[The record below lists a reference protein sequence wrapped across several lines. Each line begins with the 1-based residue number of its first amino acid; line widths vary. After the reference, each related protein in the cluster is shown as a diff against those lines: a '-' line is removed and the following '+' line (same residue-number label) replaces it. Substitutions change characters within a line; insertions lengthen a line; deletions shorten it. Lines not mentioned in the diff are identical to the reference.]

1 MPDWRKLVNEHLAA
15 LALEP
20 YERAEIV
27 EELATHLDETFL
39 DLRRRGFSEED
50 AAKSCLSEVSD
61 WPDLR
66 RKIQSARRKEHFMS
80 NRITQFWFPGL
91 MTFVLSETL
100 LALMQKFGP
109 NPWILAWGQ
118 PPIAM
123 VYIPWLLSLPLIGG
137 IAAYLSHRAGG
148 SRRAVLS
155 SIVFPVPPFL
165 AMFLLLQFPFYFS
178 FQQIAGVDYPVSLII
193 DWQGVHHTTALA
205 FYSALLG
212 WVLVPG
218 AALLAGGLA
227 FQLFVSRRLS
237 ARRIAGA

>member
-1 MPDWRKLVNEHLAA
+1 MPDWRKLVNEHLVA

-20 YERAEIV
+20 YERAEVV
-27 EELATHLDETFL
+27 EELATHLDETFF

-50 AAKSCLSEVSD
+50 AAKSCLSEVND

-66 RKIQSARRKEHFMS
+66 RKIQSARRKEHIMS
-80 NRITQFWFPGL
+80 NRITQFWFPGI
-91 MTFVLSETL
+91 MTFVLSEVFFGL
-100 LALMQKFGP
+100 IQEFGQK
-109 NPWILAWGQ
+109 PWILAWGQ

-123 VYIPWLLSLPLIGG
+123 FYIPWVLSLPLIGG
-137 IAAYLSHRAGG
+137 IAAHLSHRAGG

-165 AMFLLLQFPFYFS
+165 AMLLLLQFPFYFS
-178 FQQIAGVDYPVSLII
+178 FQEIAGVAFPVSLII
-193 DWQGVHHTTALA
+193 DWHGVHHITALA
-205 FYSALLG
+205 FFSALLG

>member
-20 YERAEIV
+20 YERAEVV
-27 EELATHLDETFL
+27 EELAAHLDETFL

-50 AAKSCLSEVSD
+50 AAKSCLSEVND

-66 RKIQSARRKEHFMS
+66 RKIQSARRKEDIMS
-80 NRITQFWFPGL
+80 NRITQFWFPGI
-91 MTFVLSETL
+91 MTFVLSEVY
-100 LALMQKFGP
+100 LALMQQFGSKT
-109 NPWILAWGQ
+109 WILVWGQ

-123 VYIPWLLSLPLIGG
+123 SYIPWLLSLPLIGG

-178 FQQIAGVDYPVSLII
+178 FQEIAGVDIPVSLVI
-193 DWQGVHHTTALA
+193 DWHGVHHITALA
-205 FYSALLG
+205 FLIALLG

-218 AALLAGGLA
+218 AALLAGGL
-227 FQLFVSRRLS
+227 FFHLFVSRRLS
-237 ARRIAGA
+237 ARRTAGA

>member
-1 MPDWRKLVNEHLAA
+1 MPDWRKLVNEHLGA

-20 YERAEIV
+20 GERAEVV
-27 EELATHLDETFL
+27 EELATHLDEIFL

-50 AAKSCLSEVSD
+50 AARSCLREVKD

-66 RKIQSARRKEHFMS
+66 RNIQSARKKEDIMS
-80 NRITQFWFPGL
+80 NRITQFWFPGI
-91 MTFVLSETL
+91 MTFVLSE
-100 LALMQKFGP
+100 AFFQLMQTSGTRP
-109 NPWILAWGQ
+109 RILAWGQ

-123 VYIPWLLSLPLIGG
+123 FYIPWLLSLPLIGG

-155 SIVFPVPPFL
+155 SIVLPVAPFL
-165 AMFLLLQFPFYFS
+165 AMFLLLQFQFYFS
-178 FQQIAGVDYPVSLII
+178 FREIAGVDIPVSLVI
-193 DWQGVHHTTALA
+193 DWHDVHHMTTLA
-205 FYSALLG
+205 FLSVLLA

-227 FQLFVSRRLS
+227 FHLFVSRRLS

>member
-20 YERAEIV
+20 YERAEVV

-50 AAKSCLSEVSD
+50 AAKSCLSEVND
-61 WPDLR
+61 WSDLR
-66 RKIQSARRKEHFMS
+66 RKIQSARRKEDIMS
-80 NRITQFWFPGL
+80 NRITQFWFPGI
-91 MTFVLSETL
+91 MTFVLSEAF

-123 VYIPWLLSLPLIGG
+123 FYIPWLLSLSLIGG

-178 FQQIAGVDYPVSLII
+178 FKEIAGVDFPVSLII
-193 DWQGVHHTTALA
+193 DWHGVHHITALA
-205 FYSALLG
+205 FLSALLG

-218 AALLAGGLA
+218 AALLVGGLLV
-227 FQLFVSRRLS
+227 QLFASRRLDS
-237 ARRIAGA
+237 RRIAGS

>member
-20 YERAEIV
+20 DERAEVV

-50 AAKSCLSEVSD
+50 AAKNCLSEVND
-61 WPDLR
+61 WPALR
-66 RKIQSARRKEHFMS
+66 RKIQFARRKEDIMS
-80 NRITQFWFPGL
+80 NRITQFWFPGI
-91 MTFVLSETL
+91 MTFVLSEVSFG
-100 LALMQKFGP
+100 LMQEFGTR
-109 NPWILAWGQ
+109 PWILAWGQ

-123 VYIPWLLSLPLIGG
+123 FYIPWLLSLPLISG

-178 FQQIAGVDYPVSLII
+178 FQEIAGVAYPVSLII
-193 DWQGVHHTTALA
+193 DWHGVHHITAPA
-205 FYSALLG
+205 FLSALLG

-218 AALLAGGLA
+218 AALLAGGLPIQ
-227 FQLFVSRRLS
+227 FFLSRRLDT
-237 ARRIAGA
+237 RRIAGS

>member
-20 YERAEIV
+20 YERAEVV
-27 EELATHLDETFL
+27 EELATHLDETFF

-50 AAKSCLSEVSD
+50 AAERCLSEVHD
-61 WPDLR
+61 WHELR
-66 RKIQSARRKEHFMS
+66 RKIQTARRKEDIMS
-80 NRITQFWFPGL
+80 NRITQFWFPGI
-91 MTFVLSETL
+91 MTFVLSEVF
-100 LALMQKFGP
+100 FGLIQEFGTR
-109 NPWILAWGQ
+109 PWILVWGR

-123 VYIPWLLSLPLIGG
+123 FYIPWLLSLSLIGG

-178 FQQIAGVDYPVSLII
+178 FQEIAGVAFPVSLII
-193 DWQGVHHTTALA
+193 DWHGVHHITALA
-205 FYSALLG
+205 FLSALLA

-237 ARRIAGA
+237 ARRIAGT